1 VGLTKTFSQG
11 IIWCSEAAANLL
23 RDDFGLHNTHVIRS
37 LKLHETVAV
46 TERLRVTALSANHS
60 PDAVMFVFDYD
71 DYDGGT
77 GVTRRT
83 VHTGDFRYTA
93 DMLEAAGG
101 LLLKRPV
108 DRLYLDTTYLNP
120 RYVFP
125 SQERV
130 IVELGNWM
138 REQLLAER
146 NTLFAFMSYHIGK
159 ERAFFGAAEYLN
171 MKVYVQP
178 KKLRVL
184 RLLNLPERWM
194 RLVVGDP
201 REAKIHVGGRVNE
214 DVVNEDVKK
223 LGFVRGVIVR
233 PTGWSFGKNSRSLV
247 SSRVSAHGVVV
258 ASAPYSEHSSYEEIR
273 ECVKALRPKRVIPTV
288 NAETSAQRQKLVE
301 KELIGFLDLKEDKRR
316 IDAYFGQG
324 GTAAVVKKK
333 THAPATTEDGAID
346 LTASPPPGNEK
357 KPPAR
362 SPDVSCNL
370 DEVDV
375 AEQRRLF
382 ERLEAE
388 NRKRPKTAAANKPPS
403 ILHKFFKPLA
413 NK

>member
-1 VGLTKTFSQG
+1 MCERSRVPTCSLACSLALRPCSVARVCVPESVRPVCIELRPPSARAPRLTRAARSFARHYFLTHCHSDHTVGLKKTFSQG
-11 IIWCSEAAANLL
+11 IIWCSEEAANLL

-71 DYDGGT
+71 DCDDYDGGT
-77 GVTRRT
+77 GITRRT

-93 DMLEAAGG
+93 DMLEAADG

-194 RLVVGDP
+194 RLVVDDP

-214 DVVNEDVKK
+214 DAVAEDVKK

-273 ECVKALRPKRVIPTV
+273 ECVKALKPKRVIPTV
-288 NAETSAQRQKLVE
+288 GIELV
-301 KELIGFLDLKEDKRR
+301 LRVRAPRLDPHSRFAL
-316 IDAYFGQG
+316 
-324 GTAAVVKKK
+324 
-333 THAPATTEDGAID
+333 
-346 LTASPPPGNEK
+346 
-357 KPPAR
+357 
-362 SPDVSCNL
+362 
-370 DEVDV
+370 
-375 AEQRRLF
+375 RLF
-382 ERLEAE
+382 AR
-388 NRKRPKTAAANKPPS
+388 
-403 ILHKFFKPLA
+403 
-413 NK
+413 